1 MSESFVTPFE
11 DKNIA
16 RQAFQDF
23 ASGLEDLPP
32 IERLYR
38 LSLRDGLPDHLT
50 QEQAGKFHGL
60 CSNETLGIYG
70 KITKEVLDLNSLRN
84 REYPCSLPD
93 IARLS
98 ASPAQ
103 WETFLCPVDWGLDRG
118 ILDHLTGAE
127 NLEGRA
133 AALISHTHKTD
144 IDVDDLRQTVNAHGI
159 ELTIPGNGIWGSWYS
174 PGSTLPLVFH
184 HPSIEFQFPPWIE
197 EADCPSPQEDQ
208 SPSDG
213 EEPESPADG

>member
-1 MSESFVTPFE
+1 MSDSYLTPFE
-11 DKNIA
+11 DKHIA
-16 RQAFQDF
+16 RQAFLDY

-38 LSLRDGLPDHLT
+38 LTVRDGLPDHLT

-60 CSNETLGIYG
+60 CSNETLGIFD
-70 KITKEVLDLNSLRN
+70 KITKEILDLNGLHKR
-84 REYPCSLPD
+84 RYPCTLPD

-103 WETFLCPVDWGLDRG
+103 WETFLCPLGWELDHG

-127 NLEGRA
+127 NKEGRA

-144 IDVDDLRQTVNAHGI
+144 IDVDDLRKMLGSHGI
-159 ELTIPGNGIWGSWYS
+159 ELTVPESGSWGSWYS

-184 HPSIEFQFPPWIE
+184 HPSIRFRFPPWVE
-197 EADCPSPQEDQ
+197 EAEQSGPQDEQ
-208 SPSDG
+208 SDTGG
-213 EEPESPADG
+213 EEPESSADN